1 MNRLLTLIAFLVML
15 AGLAQAER
23 YMYAGD
29 FLNLG
34 VGARP
39 LGMGGTGSTLPD
51 EGSAPYWNPASL
63 AMSEKSQAIAMH
75 CIAFDGL
82 SMYDYIGGYTKFDR
96 WSVGGAWLRLGVD
109 DIILTHF
116 DDPTDPNRRPVV
128 DSTINWS
135 ENAIYASG
143 AYAFS
148 PALAVG
154 ANLKAIVQGGGSYSS
169 TGLSPDFGVYWK
181 PDPNWDLALSVHNP
195 GGYISWSTGARDT
208 IDLFIRPAIR
218 YHFTLDEQEKH
229 KVSVALESDV
239 FAEDY
244 GSAAMFSSSAISTDV
259 RAGLEWQYSLFA
271 LRGGVDRGNPTAGAG
286 IHWQMFTADYAFLS
300 SGELGISH
308 RVSAGVSF

>member
-1 MNRLLTLIAFLVML
+1 MNRLSNVMVALLVLLT
-15 AGLAQAER
+15 GLAQAER
-23 YMYAGD
+23 YMYAAD

-63 AMSEKSQAIAMH
+63 ALSEKSHALAMH

-82 SMYDYIGGYTKFDR
+82 SMYDYIGGYTKLDR
-96 WSVGGAWLRLGVD
+96 WSVGAAWLRLGVD

-135 ENAIYASG
+135 ENAIYLSG

-154 ANLKAIVQGGGSYSS
+154 ANLESNNAGWGGS
-169 TGLSPDFGVYWK
+169 F
-181 PDPNWDLALSVHNP
+181 
-195 GGYISWSTGARDT
+195 
-208 IDLFIRPAIR
+208 
-218 YHFTLDEQEKH
+218 Q
-229 KVSVALESDV
+229 
-239 FAEDY
+239 
-244 GSAAMFSSSAISTDV
+244 
-259 RAGLEWQYSLFA
+259 
-271 LRGGVDRGNPTAGAG
+271 
-286 IHWQMFTADYAFLS
+286 
-300 SGELGISH
+300 H
-308 RVSAGVSF
+308 RL